1 MPATL
6 DPEPVMTDN
15 SKVTRGYSNGHN
27 GASERIKVKT
37 CTNGNKVTVTFP
49 DGEFVYHSQW
59 LHDTRCDGPLGA
71 ARNVGT
77 AICAQPLELV
87 HVTSAKVTRNA
98 GRAELNVSWDNGQ
111 TSHFPV
117 EWLRVIA
124 PFVASPTNGEKAT
137 KPNDLNK
144 GWQVD
149 SLRIPEVS
157 YHDIFDDEDNI
168 RLNQVYLTILDHL
181 LHPSSPGLIKIT
193 NMPPPNFEDE
203 LNHVNNLNTLI
214 LKKLFGSVF
223 AHPTRGNDKSFNV
236 SSRAAEA
243 EKRKELPNYDT
254 DQVLLPHADHAF
266 YEQPIQVQGWYIL
279 EGTSENTFVSAP
291 ASLET
296 LK

>member
-27 GASERIKVKT
+27 GASESIKVKT

-71 ARNVGT
+71 ARNVDT

-157 YHDIFDDEDNI
+157 YHDIFDDEDHI
-168 RLNQVYLTILDHL
+168 RLNQV
-181 LHPSSPGLIKIT
+181 
-193 NMPPPNFEDE
+193 
-203 LNHVNNLNTLI
+203 
-214 LKKLFGSVF
+214 
-223 AHPTRGNDKSFNV
+223 
-236 SSRAAEA
+236 
-243 EKRKELPNYDT
+243 
-254 DQVLLPHADHAF
+254 
-266 YEQPIQVQGWYIL
+266 
-279 EGTSENTFVSAP
+279 
-291 ASLET
+291 
-296 LK
+296 